1 MNKSPN
7 LSIDESRERPNNDQ
21 PPRMPRWVKLAGAIA
36 IILVL
41 LFVILKL
48 TGIGGEHGP
57 GRHLSGS
64 MPVEKFKQMIPEGK
78 VSYEGD
84 LGWPN

>member
-7 LSIDESRERPNNDQ
+7 SSIDESKERPNVVQ
-21 PPRMPRWVKLAGAIA
+21 PPEMPRWVKVSGAIA

-64 MPVEKFKQMIPEGK
+64 IPVEKFKRVISEGK
-78 VSYEGD
+78 ASHEGD
-84 LGWPN
+84 LG